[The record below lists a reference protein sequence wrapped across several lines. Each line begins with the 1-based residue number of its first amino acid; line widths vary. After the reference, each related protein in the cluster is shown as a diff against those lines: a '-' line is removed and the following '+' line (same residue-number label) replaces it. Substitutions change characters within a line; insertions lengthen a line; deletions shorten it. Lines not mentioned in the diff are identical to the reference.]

1 VFWDATLTGGAS
13 LLLTTFHPTPM
24 ATSRPDIKTHP
35 NQESKS
41 GKPPYA
47 SPSKRNFSANDPTR
61 EQVVGGVE
69 EKFRDAIEKKV
80 KKEKGHGKGKVPG
93 KRRSNPNR

>member
-1 VFWDATLTGGAS
+1 MGDAS
-13 LLLTTFHPTPM
+13 LKSTTFHHAPM
-24 ATSRPDIKTHP
+24 ATSKPDIKTHP

-47 SPSKRNFSANDPTR
+47 SPSKRNFSANDPMR

-69 EKFRDAIEKKV
+69 EKFRDAIERKV
-80 KKEKGHGKGKVPG
+80 KKEKSHAKGKVPG
-93 KRRSNPNR
+93 KRRPDSNR

>member
-1 VFWDATLTGGAS
+1 
-13 LLLTTFHPTPM
+13 M
-24 ATSRPDIKTHP
+24 AGYKPDIKAHP

-47 SPSKRNFSANDPTR
+47 SPSRRNFSANDPTR

-69 EKFRDAIEKKV
+69 EKFRDELERVDKKQ
-80 KKEKGHGKGKVPG
+80 KKTHGKGKIPG
-93 KRRSNPNR
+93 KRRANANR